1 MNSTLSTTGAHQ
13 HLAVVIGAG
22 GMSMAAARRV
32 AQRYRVLIA
41 DLDAARATQ
50 RARQLQ
56 EEGGQAIAF
65 ECDVT
70 DEDAVAALAQEVDRL
85 GQFRALVHVAGLSPS
100 MADFATIMRVNLA
113 GVARVAHSLLP
124 LATNGTAAVLIS
136 SLAAHNFRPA
146 AAIAALLIDPT
157 DIHFVERLRKELGVG
172 NDTPE
177 VAYQLSKWGV
187 NSFCRR
193 NALAWGKRG
202 ARIVSLSPG
211 LIATPQ
217 GALELEVRA
226 SKRRLLAQSPLQ
238 REGTMHEIAD
248 AIEFLVSDK
257 ASFISGTDLLVDGG
271 LGGVIDSTAGSD
283 RFSDLDD

>member
-1 MNSTLSTTGAHQ
+1 MNSQSSPTRTREQ
-13 HLAVVIGAG
+13 LAVVIGAG

-32 AQRYRVLIA
+32 AQRYRVLLA
-41 DLDAARATQ
+41 DLDAPRATE

-56 EEGGQAIAF
+56 EEGGQAIGF
-65 ECDVT
+65 GCDVT
-70 DEDAVAALAQEVDRL
+70 DTGAVAALATEVERL
-85 GQFRALVHVAGLSPS
+85 GNFRALVHVAGLSPS
-100 MADFATIMRVNLA
+100 MADFATIMRVNLG
-113 GVARVAHSLLP
+113 GVARVANSLLP
-124 LATNGTAAVLIS
+124 LASNGTAAVLIS
-136 SLAAHNFRPA
+136 SLAAHNFQPA
-146 AAIAALLIDPT
+146 PDIAGLLAEPT
-157 DIHFVERLRKELGVG
+157 EMRLVERLRTVLGAG

-177 VAYQLSKWGV
+177 AAYQLSKWGV

-193 NALAWGKRG
+193 NARAWGERG

-217 GALELEVRA
+217 GALELEVRPT
-226 SKRRLLAQSPLQ
+226 KRRLLEQSPFQ

-271 LGGVIDSTAGSD
+271 LAGVIDSALQGG
-283 RFSDLDD
+283 